1 MSTRGVAGGEPTSR
15 NATLGRRIALA
26 LAVAASLATGVIAV
40 VPSPAL
46 AAPEKCPDILLL
58 GARGS
63 GERASAVGGL
73 GPTVGKLAGQIEE
86 RLDTDAVSRLA
97 VAYEAAGVETLVPS
111 RAQAGLFARSIFG
124 PASPELKARRAAAVA
139 ASFKIQRL
147 GGYTASIDEGVR
159 GAQEQLTTF
168 QAKCPD
174 TSYILAGFSQGAMV
188 MHQTLLRLADAG
200 DDDTLGKII
209 ATVLIADGDRVK
221 DTTATQVG
229 SAPSAAR
236 GVRSVFSVNERDSK
250 PEPDMVVY
258 DVCVEGDL
266 VCDFSLLRIVRPS
279 ASQTMAAVN
288 RSATIHTS
296 TYKDRNNPLLAEVAD
311 AIARQEGRRD

>member
-1 MSTRGVAGGEPTSR
+1 MSTVMGGGARASR
-15 NATLGRRIALA
+15 IGRVSHPAFLVLA
-26 LAVAASLATGVIAV
+26 LCAGLLTGIVAA

-46 AAPEKCPDILLL
+46 AAPEQCPDILLL

-73 GPTVGKLAGQIEE
+73 GPTVGKLADQIEG
-86 RLDTDAVSRLA
+86 RLDEQAVGRLA
-97 VAYEAAGVETLVPS
+97 VRYEAAGVETLIPS
-111 RAQAGLFARSIFG
+111 REQAGLFARSIFG
-124 PASPELKARRAAAVA
+124 PDSPEHKARRAAAIA
-139 ASFKIQRL
+139 ASFKVQRL

-159 GAQEQLTTF
+159 SAQQQLTAVQET
-168 QAKCPD
+168 CPK

-188 MHQTLLRLADAG
+188 MHQSLLRLADA
-200 DDDTLGKII
+200 DEDDTLDKII

-221 DTTATQVG
+221 NTSATQVG

-236 GVRSVFSVNERDSK
+236 GVRSAFSVNERDSK
-250 PEPDMVVY
+250 PKPDMVVY

-288 RSATIHTS
+288 KSATIHTS
-296 TYKDRNNPLLAEVAD
+296 TYRDKTNPVLAEVAD
-311 AIARQEGRRD
+311 LIAGQQDRRG

>member
-15 NATLGRRIALA
+15 ITKLRRRMVLA
-26 LAVAASLATGVIAV
+26 LAVAASLSTGVIAA

-46 AAPEKCPDILLL
+46 AAPEQCPDILLL

-63 GERASAVGGL
+63 GETASAVGGL
-73 GPTVGKLAGQIEE
+73 GPTVGRLADQLEG
-86 RLDTDAVSRLA
+86 RLDEEAVGRLA
-97 VAYEAAGVETLVPS
+97 VRYEAAGVETLVPS
-111 RAQAGLFARSIFG
+111 WEQAGLFARSIFG
-124 PASPELKARRAAAVA
+124 PDSPERKARRAAAVA
-139 ASFKIQRL
+139 ASFKVQRL

-159 GAQEQLTTF
+159 SAQQQLTAV
-168 QAKCPD
+168 QESCPK

-188 MHQTLLRLADAG
+188 MHQTLLRLADA
-200 DDDTLGKII
+200 DEDDTLDKII

-221 DTTATQVG
+221 NTSATQVG
-229 SAPSAAR
+229 SAPSTAR
-236 GVRSVFSVNERDSK
+236 GVRSAFSVNERDSK
-250 PEPDMVVY
+250 PKPGMVVY

-288 RSATIHTS
+288 KSATIHTS
-296 TYKDRNNPLLAEVAD
+296 TYRDKTNPLLAEVAD
-311 AIARQEGRRD
+311 LIAEQENRRG